1 MEIYTGKTLDEI
13 LESVSEARSIS
24 KDQLQYSI
32 LSQDASEVKAYIY
45 DSEDIKEFLFDY
57 LGNFFTEIGLDI
69 EVSIEEIMGSYHVNL
84 NAENNAILIGK
95 QGKTL
100 QALNLVMK
108 AAINAVFKRRI
119 DVVMDIN
126 HYKEDR
132 YAKVK
137 AIAKRV
143 ARQVQQSHVDA
154 ALDPM
159 PNDERKAIHKALS
172 DWEGISTE
180 SEGVGTDRHIC
191 IRYRQEEVEEIPN
204 MSL

>member
-180 SEGVGTDRHIC
+180 SEGVGADRHIC

>member
-159 PNDERKAIHKALS
+159 PNDERKAKIGRAS
-172 DWEGISTE
+172 CRER
-180 SEGVGTDRHIC
+180 V
-191 IRYRQEEVEEIPN
+191 
-204 MSL
+204 